1 MAFDMFVK
9 MLYRNI
15 MEYYA
20 KNVKSLSLGRT
31 E

>member
-1 MAFDMFVK
+1 MAFEVLVK
-9 MLYRNI
+9 MLCKNI

-20 KNVKSLSLGRT
+20 KNVKFLSLGRT